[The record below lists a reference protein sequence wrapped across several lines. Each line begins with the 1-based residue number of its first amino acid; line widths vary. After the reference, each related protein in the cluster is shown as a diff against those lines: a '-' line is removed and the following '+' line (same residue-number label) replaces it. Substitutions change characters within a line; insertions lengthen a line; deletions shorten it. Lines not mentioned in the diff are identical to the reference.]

1 VNTFGQSASVVN
13 EPNGDEPTIYLE
25 AGNFMLLM
33 ALRSQYGYGTVGMVS
48 SASGLVMK
56 RRVSTQGMWWLGLL

>member
-13 EPNGDEPTIYLE
+13 EPNGDEPTIILE
-25 AGNFMLLM
+25 AGNFRLLM
-33 ALRSQYGYGTVGMVS
+33 ALRSQYGDGTVGMVS